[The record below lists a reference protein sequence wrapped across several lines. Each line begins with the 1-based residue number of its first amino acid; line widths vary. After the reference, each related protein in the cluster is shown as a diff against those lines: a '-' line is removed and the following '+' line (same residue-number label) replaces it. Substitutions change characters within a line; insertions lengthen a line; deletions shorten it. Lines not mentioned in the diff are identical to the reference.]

1 MCSAFILMHDSCYVD
16 NFDRISEM
24 FARGI
29 GYGIFLG
36 TVVGV
41 LLLFTKYIKD

>member
-1 MCSAFILMHDSCYVD
+1 MNNSCYVD
-16 NFDRISEM
+16 NFELISEM
-24 FARGI
+24 FARAI
-29 GYGIFLG
+29 VYGIIIG